1 MTVKASISLTD
12 YQDAYARDLVAK
24 GQYPS
29 LSAVMQRGLDLLRH
43 ETETREVE
51 LQALRTL
58 IDTRSSGPV
67 VSLDDGF
74 ATVDSMIAE
83 RRAARDLQG

>member
-58 IDTRSSGPV
+58 IDARSSGPV